1 MNAVSRGSHEY
12 YASPRKGDAG
22 YARTRHN
29 TPNGMK
35 RVGSVHTALAVAF
48 AAVLLAS
55 SFDTAWTARTPV
67 HLTHVDPSLSA
78 GEVAL
83 VHTTVGHAGAL
94 SFKLAE
100 LGAVEIETA
109 DAADTV
115 IARLSNQALAA
126 LRSDPTVTVATR
138 NTTIVATGGG
148 RDRDLDSDGDPSPE
162 PSAGAAA
169 INAPLAW
176 HTATGAGVTVAVMDS
191 GIAEHPDLA
200 PGKVAARVNFVY
212 SGSRDSLDPAGHGTH
227 IAGIIAANGSEFR
240 GVAPDAR
247 LVSLRVLD
255 ANGYGYLRDVVRAFD
270 WVLRYHVQ
278 QNIKVLNLSWGAP
291 HATSYHSDLVSA
303 LAESAWFAGV
313 TVVAAAGNAGASRGS
328 VTTPGG
334 DPFVITVGSLDDQ
347 GTVPASDDRE
357 SSFSSRGLT
366 MDGFAKPDV
375 LAPGRHVVSLRAV
388 SSKLASVKP
397 ENVVSSKHAD
407 KDKDK
412 KADRVDVSGLYVT
425 MSGTSASAGFVSG
438 VAALVAS
445 AHPSY
450 GPTKI
455 KGAIV
460 ASGRAVT
467 DSATPAVD
475 ANRALTAMTS
485 ANAGLVPSK
494 LLVAFL
500 RYTGMLLGSGITWE
514 GVTWESV
521 TWEAV
526 TWEKVS
532 WQSVSWERTV
542 SWEGVVWET
551 VGAQ

>member
-1 MNAVSRGSHEY
+1 MNAVSRRSHEY
-12 YASPRKGDAG
+12 YTSPQKGDART
-22 YARTRHN
+22 ARKRHN

-35 RVGSVHTALAVAF
+35 RVGSVKTVFAVAF

-55 SFDTAWTARTPV
+55 SFETAWTARTPV
-67 HLTHVDPSLSA
+67 HFAHVDPSLSA

-100 LGAVEIETA
+100 LGAMEIETA
-109 DAADTV
+109 GAADTV

-126 LRSDPTVTVATR
+126 LQSDPTVTVATR
-138 NTTIVATGGG
+138 NTAIVATGGG
-148 RDRDLDSDGDPSPE
+148 RERDLDNDGNPSPE
-162 PSAGAAA
+162 PSAGVAA

-176 HTATGAGVTVAVMDS
+176 RTATGAGVTVAVMDS
-191 GIAEHPDLA
+191 GIADHPDLR
-200 PGKVAARVNFVY
+200 GKVAARVNFV
-212 SGSRDSLDPAGHGTH
+212 SSSSRDSLDPAGHGTH
-227 IAGIIAANGSEFR
+227 IAGIIAANGEQFR

-255 ANGYGYLRDVVRAFD
+255 ANGYGNLRDVVRAFD
-270 WVLRYHVQ
+270 WVLRFHLQ

-291 HATSYHSDLVSA
+291 NATSYHTDLVSA

-313 TVVAAAGNAGASRGS
+313 TVVAAAGNSGASRGS

-347 GTVPASDDRE
+347 GTALASDDRE

-366 MDGFAKPDV
+366 IDGFAKPDV
-375 LAPGRHVVSLRAV
+375 LAPGRHVVSLRALN
-388 SSKLASVKP
+388 SKLESAKP
-397 ENVVSSKHAD
+397 ENVVSWKHGDEGTAR
-407 KDKDK
+407 
-412 KADRVDVSGLYVT
+412 AGTRSLYIK
-425 MSGTSASAGFVSG
+425 MSGTSAAAGFVSG

-450 GPTKI
+450 SPTKI

-467 DSATPAVD
+467 DSATRAVD
-475 ANRALTAMTS
+475 ANQALTSMTS
-485 ANAGLVPSK
+485 ANAGLAPSK

-500 RYTGMLLGSGITWE
+500 RSTGMLLGSGITWE

-532 WQSVSWERTV
+532 WKSVSWERTV
-542 SWEGVVWET
+542 SWEGVVWEK